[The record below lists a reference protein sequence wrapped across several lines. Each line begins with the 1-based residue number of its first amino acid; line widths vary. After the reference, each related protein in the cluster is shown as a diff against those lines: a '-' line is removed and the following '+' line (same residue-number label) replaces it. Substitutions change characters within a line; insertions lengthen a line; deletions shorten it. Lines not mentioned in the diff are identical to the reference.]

1 MVVSIAA
8 RIAARKLAKKLAKRK
23 YYKSQ
28 LKSLKTGVRVKGKKM
43 EARFKFKQKPKHPGG
58 GPDIITK
65 TGYTGEYKVGTRLAR
80 RAMYFNRG
88 AGRSES
94 WRAEMSRVFGGLHM
108 SQDPAKVK
116 KSIRV
121 LTPKKHLRKK
131 AEGGFIIGKN
141 VDCSLL

>member
-8 RIAARKLAKKLAKRK
+8 RLAARKLAKKLARRK
-23 YYKSQ
+23 YYKKELS
-28 LKSLKTGVRVKGKKM
+28 SLQTKIRARGKKT
-43 EARFKFKQKPKHPGG
+43 EAKFKFKQKPKYAGG

-65 TGYTGEYKVGTRLAR
+65 TGDTGEYKVGTRLAR

-116 KSIRV
+116 KSIRI